1 MASAVPAVHDVTA
14 DLVDAALRAAEN
26 LRRDVADV
34 PLIAIA
40 REAGMSRSTLV
51 RRLDG
56 SRQPLDDAVPAA
68 GVQPGGRRPARER
81 AIEAAASLIS
91 DRGLGAMT
99 LEAVAVQANCS
110 AHSLY
115 AAFGGRDELRPAAD
129 QIPEVDLPS
138 LDEARTVFADAFL
151 RAVAT

>member
-26 LRRDVADV
+26 LRR
-34 PLIAIA
+34 
-40 REAGMSRSTLV
+40 
-51 RRLDG
+51 
-56 SRQPLDDAVPAA
+56 DDAVPAA

-91 DRGLGAMT
+91 GRGLGAVT

-138 LDEARTVFADAFL
+138 LDEARTVFADAL
-151 RAVAT
+151 LCAVA